1 MFASD
6 MRKIINSAE
15 LSDIQFVVGEEREKI
30 WAHKVILAG
39 RCEVFRAMFAD
50 SKQAAGVRTKGKEST
65 MLVLPDVRPTVFLT
79 VLEHIYTNSCKL
91 SHTIVVD
98 VLASAIE
105 YGLDGLVKCCV
116 EFISDPNVDTVCE
129 AIQAAIT
136 YNQVE
141 LRDKCMAFIE
151 SNTRDI
157 FKSPHFAELSE
168 QTLAHII
175 QSDGLTVEEGEI
187 YEAVKEWGTVNMVIT
202 EKSMKEVLCNVL
214 QHVRFP
220 MLSQEALKDVEAE
233 NAAEPG
239 GEFVPEHLISRAW
252 RYQATKQADPKE
264 AVFRKRAGAS

>member
-6 MRKIINSAE
+6 MRKIINSAD
-15 LSDIQFVVGEEREKI
+15 LSDISFVVGEEREKI

-39 RCEVFRAMFAD
+39 RCEVFRAMF
-50 SKQAAGVRTKGKEST
+50 SEQKQATGGRKMKDNA

-129 AIQAAIT
+129 AIQAAIS
-136 YNQVE
+136 YNQIE
-141 LRDKCMAFIE
+141 LRDKCMQYIE
-151 SNTRDI
+151 QNTREI
-157 FKSPHFAELSE
+157 FRSPHFAELSE
-168 QTLAHII
+168 ETLAHII
-175 QSDGLTVEEGEI
+175 QSDGLTADEAEI

-202 EKSMKEVLCNVL
+202 EKPMKDVLGDVL
-214 QHVRFP
+214 RHVRFP
-220 MLSQEALKDVEAE
+220 MLTQESLKAIEDE
-233 NAAEPG
+233 NTKDPG
-239 GEFVPEHLISRAW
+239 GPFVPANFISRAW
-252 RYQATKQADPKE
+252 RYHATKQADPSDPL
-264 AVFRKRAGAS
+264 FRKRAGSTA